1 MKKVDKVDVPYSQIG
16 LIRIQGNSF
25 TGQPKR
31 RAVWGIHYLENKQ
44 TSFRMLGYSLF
55 AALLKIA
62 LRGITGYWFLSWE
75 K

>member
-31 RAVWGIHYLENKQ
+31 RAVWAC
-44 TSFRMLGYSLF
+44 SF
-55 AALLKIA
+55 
-62 LRGITGYWFLSWE
+62 
-75 K
+75 